1 MVISLLLITVPP
13 EEYRSLS
20 QQLDS
25 SMREKNN
32 SIEKAKIE
40 LYDDLGLSDILPSLS
55 SNPKT
60 CPLSSSI
67 TLNCVYEG
75 LLTHYKY
82 SLIESEPLN
91 ISFLLDGNGSAVEA
105 KDGTIISSM
114 KVSRPPQV
122 SYKSRSKDSF
132 EHNYFTLVLS
142 DPDCPSKVYPSM
154 RLVFSSICF
163 LFQSEDCF

>member
-1 MVISLLLITVPP
+1 MVFSLLLITVPP

-55 SNPKT
+55 SKPKT

-67 TLNCVYEG
+67 ALNCVYEG
-75 LLTHYKY
+75 P
-82 SLIESEPLN
+82 LIH
-91 ISFLLDGNGSAVEA
+91 F
-105 KDGTIISSM
+105 
-114 KVSRPPQV
+114 
-122 SYKSRSKDSF
+122 
-132 EHNYFTLVLS
+132 
-142 DPDCPSKVYPSM
+142 
-154 RLVFSSICF
+154 
-163 LFQSEDCF
+163 